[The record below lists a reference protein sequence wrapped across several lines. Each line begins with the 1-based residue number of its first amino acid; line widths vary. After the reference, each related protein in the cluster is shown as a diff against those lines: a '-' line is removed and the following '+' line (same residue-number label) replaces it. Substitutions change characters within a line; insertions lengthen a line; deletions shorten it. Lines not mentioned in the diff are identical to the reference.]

1 MGETATDMS
10 TQLPAGV
17 QGKDLLLSVRNLRTR
32 FRVRDGIV
40 RAVDGVSYAIER
52 GKTLGLVGESGC
64 GKSVSALSVMR
75 LIRPPGETFEGEVV
89 WQDRDLLTLSDREMR
104 NVRGNEISMIFQEP
118 MTALNPV
125 FNAGNQINEV
135 LAEHRNYNRR
145 QRRERI
151 IEVLNLVGIPQP
163 EQRIKAYPH
172 ELSGGMRQRVMIAM
186 ALACEPQL
194 LLADEPTTALDVT
207 IQAQILDLIR
217 EIKGRTGMSLLLI
230 THDLGVIAEMADD
243 VAVMYTGEIV
253 EYADVNSLFASPK
266 HPYTRGLMT
275 SIPSLMTDRNERLST
290 ITGSVPHMM
299 RLPQGCLF
307 QSRCPDAMN
316 ICRDN
321 RPELQ
326 RLDDGRMVRCH
337 LYPQRPSGHD
347 GEPLPQARAAAEAG
361 TDGRG

>member
-1 MGETATDMS
+1 MS
-10 TQLPAGV
+10 EENGVPEPRMQLPERVEKG
-17 QGKDLLLSVRNLRTR
+17 DLLLSVRNLRTH

-75 LIRPPGETFEGEVV
+75 LIRPPGDIVDGEVV
-89 WQDRDLLTLSDREMR
+89 WQDRDLRQLSDRQMR
-104 NVRGNEISMIFQEP
+104 SVRGDEISMIFQEP

-125 FNAGNQINEV
+125 FNTGNQIGEV
-135 LAEHRNYNRR
+135 LREHRDFTRK
-145 QRRERI
+145 QRYERI
-151 IEVLNLVGIPQP
+151 IEVLRLVGIPQP

-207 IQAQILDLIR
+207 IQAQILELIR
-217 EIKGRTGMSLLLI
+217 EIRARTGMALLLI

-243 VAVMYTGEIV
+243 VAVMYTGEVV
-253 EYADVNSLFASPK
+253 EYADVKSLFAAPK

-275 SIPSLMTDRNERLST
+275 SIPSLVTDRSERLST
-290 ITGSVPHMM
+290 IRGSVPHMM
-299 RLPQGCLF
+299 RLPLGCLF
-307 QSRCPDAMN
+307 QSRCPEAMN

-321 RPELQ
+321 RPQLQ
-326 RLDDGRMVRCH
+326 RLDDGRTVRCH

-347 GEPLPQARAAAEAG
+347 GEPLPQARATAG
-361 TDGRG
+361 SVAS

>member
-1 MGETATDMS
+1 MS
-10 TQLPAGV
+10 EVNGAPDPGLQLPAQVEKG
-17 QGKDLLLSVRNLRTR
+17 DLLLSVRNLRTH
-32 FRVRDGIV
+32 FRVRDGII

-75 LIRPPGETFEGEVV
+75 LIRPPGDIVDGEVV
-89 WQDRDLLTLSDREMR
+89 WQERDLRGLSDREMR
-104 NVRGNEISMIFQEP
+104 SVRGDEISMIFQEP

-125 FNAGNQINEV
+125 FNTGNQIGEV
-135 LAEHRNYNRR
+135 LHEHRSFNRK
-145 QRRERI
+145 QRYERI
-151 IEVLNLVGIPQP
+151 IEVLRLVGIPQP

-207 IQAQILDLIR
+207 IQAQILELIR
-217 EIKGRTGMSLLLI
+217 EIRSRTGMALLLI
-230 THDLGVIAEMADD
+230 THDLGVIAEMTDD
-243 VAVMYTGEIV
+243 VAVMYTGEVV
-253 EYADVNSLFASPK
+253 EYADVGSLFAAPK

-275 SIPSLMTDRNERLST
+275 SIPSLMTDRGERLST
-290 ITGSVPHMM
+290 IRGSVPHMM
-299 RLPQGCLF
+299 RLPSGCLF
-307 QSRCPDAMN
+307 QSRCPEAMN

-321 RPELQ
+321 RPQLQ
-326 RLDDGRMVRCH
+326 RLDDGRTVRCH

-347 GEPLPQARAAAEAG
+347 GEPLPQARATAG
-361 TDGRG
+361 SVN